1 MYASDISF
9 VCPKLHPPNIRNTR
23 YGWLVRPYP
32 TGTLTLKEMP
42 SLAWRTSDY
51 QKYGLPKILTAS
63 RVGHAVIRTNA

>member
-42 SLAWRTSDY
+42 SLAWRTSHC
-51 QKYGLPKILTAS
+51 QK
-63 RVGHAVIRTNA
+63 